1 MTAMAS
7 RIIMNRAQRGIYA
20 GRHIR
25 YGNQVSEDG
34 GNKTRRSW
42 KPNVQ
47 KKRLFSLMLDRHIR
61 VAVTTHA
68 LRCIDK
74 KGGIDEYL
82 LGIPEKKLDSQKA
95 VFWRRQIAAAAFN
108 KVGGKI
114 ESRVPAGLKRL
125 EEELRKVKLDAEA
138 GASKGASHVVQEA
151 VKSKG

>member
-1 MTAMAS
+1 
-7 RIIMNRAQRGIYA
+7 
-20 GRHIR
+20 
-25 YGNQVSEDG
+25 
-34 GNKTRRSW
+34 
-42 KPNVQ
+42 
-47 KKRLFSLMLDRHIR
+47 MLDRHIR